1 VSNIP
6 PPLSIA
12 DTATALHEAYLSLLA
27 AGFTKAQALYLV
39 GQLLRPTAPDQAP

>member
-1 VSNIP
+1 VSDIP

-12 DTATALHEAYLSLLA
+12 DTATAMHEVYLSFLA

-39 GQLLRPTAPDQAP
+39 GQTIRPQAPDQAP